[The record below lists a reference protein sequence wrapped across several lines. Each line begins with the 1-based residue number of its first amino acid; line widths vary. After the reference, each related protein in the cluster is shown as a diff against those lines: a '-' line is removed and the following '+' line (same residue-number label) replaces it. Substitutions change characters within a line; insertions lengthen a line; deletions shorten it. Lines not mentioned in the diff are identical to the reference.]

1 MWKALQRQRHGV
13 ANPAL
18 FVLGVLFL
26 LLELAPLTWHGA
38 VRWEMVALGPLYI
51 ALSFVSGTRFGGAL
65 RPTDLRFSDD
75 GLDFDVAFAPPS
87 NRYYRWRLMRRI
99 EDIGD
104 SFVIVTRL
112 YKRIVLPKRS
122 FPDGGRE
129 AWAFIVAHGVTGR
142 ASTSSVTAP
151 A

>member
-1 MWKALQRQRHGV
+1 MPVPAPVRFDVNDADVARMWKTLQRQRHGV
-13 ANPAL
+13 ASPAL
-18 FVLGVLFL
+18 FVVGVLF
-26 LLELAPLTWHGA
+26 
-38 VRWEMVALGPLYI
+38 
-51 ALSFVSGTRFGGAL
+51 L
-65 RPTDLRFSDD
+65 RPTDLRFSDE

-87 NRYYRWRLMRRI
+87 NRYYPWRWIRRI

-122 FPDGGRE
+122 FPDGGSE
-129 AWAFIVAHGVTGR
+129 AWAFIIAHGVTGR
-142 ASTSSVTAP
+142 VSASPVTAAP